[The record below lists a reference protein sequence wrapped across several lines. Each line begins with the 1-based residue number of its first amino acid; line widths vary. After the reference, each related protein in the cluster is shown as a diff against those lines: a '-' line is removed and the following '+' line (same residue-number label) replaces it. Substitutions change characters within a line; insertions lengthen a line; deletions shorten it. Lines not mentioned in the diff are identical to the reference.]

1 MDGLTPE
8 RRSENM
14 RRIRSKDTG
23 IEMMVRRYVHRLG
36 YRYRLHV
43 RDLPGKPDLVFPGLS
58 KIIQVY
64 GCYWHPHAKCPIA
77 HVPKSRL
84 DYWVPKL
91 ERNARSD
98 GENQSRL
105 RKLGW
110 KVLVLRECRL
120 VKGRAWQ
127 SRTVRFLGA

>member
-23 IEMMVRRYVHRLG
+23 IEMMIRRYLHGLG

-43 RDLPGKPDLVFPGLS
+43 RGLPGKPDLVFPGLS

-64 GCYWHPHAKCPIA
+64 GCYWHPHANCPIA

-91 ERNARSD
+91 ERNARADS
-98 GENQSRL
+98 ENRARL
-105 RKLGW
+105 RRLGW
-110 KVLVLRECRL
+110 KVLVLRECGL
-120 VKGRAWQ
+120 VRGSDWK
-127 SRTVRFLGA
+127 SRTVRFLEA